1 MIYAPPVGYWSS
13 NQYFVKKNN
22 DSILHKCVDKFSN
35 MHKRGL
41 ETALLDMYLLE
52 SGKYTNTNV
61 VARMILHRLYI
72 LIRIDRKYVQGDQ
85 GQHQDLRRQALWQRR
100 QASTKP

>member
-1 MIYAPPVGYWSS
+1 MYHLLDIGHWS
-13 NQYFVKKNN
+13 YCGKKTTTQFCTNVLI
-22 DSILHKCVDKFSN
+22 SFQICTT
-35 MHKRGL
+35 GP

-52 SGKYTNTNV
+52 SGNGKYTNANV
-61 VARMILHRLYI
+61 VAGTILHRYI
-72 LIRIDRKYVQGDQ
+72 LIRIDKKYVQGDQ

>member
-1 MIYAPPVGYWSS
+1 MLISS
-13 NQYFVKKNN
+13 Q
-22 DSILHKCVDKFSN
+22 ICT
-35 MHKRGL
+35 RGP

-61 VARMILHRLYI
+61 VAGTILHRYI
-72 LIRIDRKYVQGDQ
+72 LIRIDKKYVQGDP